1 MTDKIVAEHLYK
13 VFGPKPEAAFEL
25 IEQGLSKDEV
35 FGRTGNTIGVQDATF
50 TVQAGEI
57 FVVMGLSGS
66 GKSTLI
72 RMLNRLIE
80 PTSGT
85 VTIDGHDV
93 TRMSHKDLVEL
104 RRRDMAMVFQSFAL
118 MPHRTVLQNAF
129 FGLEVAGYE
138 PAEMRE
144 RALQALEQVG
154 LKQNANSYPA
164 ELSGGMQQRVGLA
177 RALAADPSIM
187 LMDEAFSALD
197 PLIRHQMQDELLQL
211 QERSERTVV
220 FITHDLDEAMRVGD
234 RIAMMEGGRIL
245 QIGTGREILREPANE
260 YVEAFFREVDITGI
274 YIASDIAEAPAVTL
288 GPEQGLEEALA
299 TLDKADRP
307 FGYVVEKG
315 RFRGV
320 VSQAS
325 IKQALEDQKGELS
338 TAYLKEH
345 EILRGHMTLREI
357 LSPVANSLYPL
368 PVVGR
373 HSRFRGVI
381 GKTTMLEALEKKA

>member
-13 VFGPKPEAAFEL
+13 IFGPKPEAALEL
-25 IEQGLSKDEV
+25 IQEGLSKDDI
-35 FGRTGNTIGVQDATF
+35 FGRTGNTVGVRDASF

-72 RMLNRLIE
+72 RLLNRLIE
-80 PTSGT
+80 PTSGS

-93 TRMSHKDLVEL
+93 TRMDHKDLVQL

-118 MPHRTVLQNAF
+118 MPHRNVLENAA
-129 FGLEVAGYE
+129 FGLEVAGYDHQ
-138 PAEMRE
+138 EMHE
-144 RALQALEQVG
+144 RALQALDQVG
-154 LKQNANSYPA
+154 LKQNAKSYPD

-197 PLIRHQMQDELLQL
+197 PLIRHQMQDELLEL
-211 QERSERTVV
+211 QEKSERTVV

-234 RIAMMEGGRIL
+234 RIAMMEGGSIL

-260 YVEAFFREVDITGI
+260 YVEAFFQEVDITGI
-274 YIASDIAEAPAVTL
+274 YTASDIAEPPEVALAPD
-288 GPEQGLEEALA
+288 QGVEEALKA
-299 TLDKADRP
+299 LEKADDP
-307 FGYVVEKG
+307 FGYVVDKE
-315 RFRGV
+315 RFQGV

-325 IKQALEDQKGELS
+325 LKQALEGNQQ
-338 TAYLKEH
+338 ALKAAFLTGQEP
-345 EILRGHMTLREI
+345 LRGQMTLREI
-357 LSPVANSLYPL
+357 LAPVANSHFPL
-368 PVVGR
+368 PVLGR
-373 HSRFRGVI
+373 HQRFRGVI
-381 GKTTMLEALEKKA
+381 GKTTMLEALQKKS